1 MHDGGLTPAERQ
13 VSDEISPY
21 SPDASTAAIAARLG
35 VRRIAKLD
43 ANESAF
49 GPFPGVAEAAARA
62 LTETNRYPDRGQEL
76 AAEIADRHSV
86 DQENIVV
93 TNGAD
98 PLIGYLCQAFVPPGD
113 DVIIPTPSFVTYRQ
127 DALRHG
133 ARVIE
138 VPVRPDGCLDLPA
151 TLEAIGVKTR
161 IIFLCNPNNPTG
173 GYLPPSDIAD
183 FLDAVPSH
191 VLVALDQAY
200 AEFVGDEPDT
210 GAVLDLSRPNVCY
223 LRTFSKI
230 FGLAG
235 LRVGYIVGPTSIAHA
250 VGRLR
255 HWYDVTDI
263 AHIAATLSLQQPEEI
278 TRRREATTAA
288 RLELEQ
294 IMRNNDLEP
303 LPSVTGFLLAPT
315 TAVATTVLRLEEQ
328 GVLVRA
334 VVSGTQE
341 YLRIAVGDADDRA
354 QLEAALQQLR

>member
-1 MHDGGLTPAERQ
+1 MHNGGLQPAERQ
-13 VSDEISPY
+13 VSAEIGPY
-21 SPDASTAAIAARLG
+21 VPDASTATIAARLG
-35 VRRIAKLD
+35 VRRVAKLD

-49 GPFPGVAEAAARA
+49 GPFPGVAEEAARA
-62 LTETNRYPDRGQEL
+62 LTATNRYPDRGQEL
-76 AAEIADRHSV
+76 AAAIADRHSV

-113 DVIIPTPSFVTYRQ
+113 EVIIPTPSFVTYRQ
-127 DALRHG
+127 DVLRHG
-133 ARVIE
+133 GRVIE
-138 VPVRPDGCLDLPA
+138 IPVRPDGCLDLPA
-151 TLEAIGVKTR
+151 MLVAISAKTR
-161 IIFLCNPNNPTG
+161 VIFLCNPNNPTG
-173 GYLPPSDIAD
+173 GYLPPSDITD
-183 FLDAVPSH
+183 FLDAVPNH
-191 VLVALDQAY
+191 VLVAVDQAY

-210 GAVLDLSRPNVCY
+210 GATLDLSRPNICY

-235 LRVGYIVGPTSIAHA
+235 LRVGYLVGPTPIAHA

-263 AHIAATLSLQQPEEI
+263 AHIAATLSLQQPDEI
-278 TRRREATTAA
+278 ARRRVATTAA

-294 IMRNNDLEP
+294 IMRDNDLEP

-334 VVSGTQE
+334 IASGTQE
-341 YLRIAVGDADDRA
+341 YLRIAVGDTDDRA
-354 QLEAALQQLR
+354 QLEAALERLH

>member
-1 MHDGGLTPAERQ
+1 MHNGGLEPAERQ
-13 VSDEISPY
+13 VSDEIGPY
-21 SPDASTAAIAARLG
+21 VPDASTAAIAARLG

-62 LTETNRYPDRGQEL
+62 LTATNRYPDRGQEL
-76 AAEIADRHSV
+76 AAAIADRHSV
-86 DQENIVV
+86 NQENIVV

-113 DVIIPTPSFVTYRQ
+113 EVIIPTPSFVTYRQ
-127 DALRHG
+127 DVLRHG
-133 ARVIE
+133 GRVIE
-138 VPVRPDGCLDLPA
+138 IPVRPDGCLDLPA
-151 TLEAIGVKTR
+151 MLEAIGAKTR
-161 IIFLCNPNNPTG
+161 VIFLCNPNNPTG
-173 GYLPPSDIAD
+173 GYLPPSDITD
-183 FLDAVPSH
+183 FLDAVPNH

-210 GAVLDLSRPNVCY
+210 GATLNLSRPNVCY

-235 LRVGYIVGPTSIAHA
+235 LRVGYLVGPTSIAHA

-263 AHIAATLSLQQPEEI
+263 AHIAATLSLQQPDEI
-278 TRRREATTAA
+278 ARRRASTTAA

-294 IMRNNDLEP
+294 IMRDNDLEP

-315 TAVATTVLRLEEQ
+315 TSAATTVSGLEEQ

-334 VVSGTQE
+334 VASGTQE

-354 QLEAALQQLR
+354 QLEAALQQLH

>member
-1 MHDGGLTPAERQ
+1 MKIIICPKCKSPNDDAALEGGWIVCSICDNRWFPSAATIDSIQTTEIPQVRNVTVKPMPSPMAQGLTPR
-13 VSDEISPY
+13 
-21 SPDASTAAIAARLG
+21 
-35 VRRIAKLD
+35 
-43 ANESAF
+43 
-49 GPFPGVAEAAARA
+49 
-62 LTETNRYPDRGQEL
+62 
-76 AAEIADRHSV
+76 
-86 DQENIVV
+86 
-93 TNGAD
+93 
-98 PLIGYLCQAFVPPGD
+98 
-113 DVIIPTPSFVTYRQ
+113 
-127 DALRHG
+127 
-133 ARVIE
+133 
-138 VPVRPDGCLDLPA
+138 
-151 TLEAIGVKTR
+151 
-161 IIFLCNPNNPTG
+161 TG
-173 GYLPPSDIAD
+173 SGEYLP
-183 FLDAVPSH
+183 
-191 VLVALDQAY
+191 
-200 AEFVGDEPDT
+200 DEPDT

-263 AHIAATLSLQQPEEI
+263 AHIAATLSLRQPEEI

-354 QLEAALQQLR
+354 QLESALQQLR